1 MYFGTYSMNSYYYRN
16 ESKENKHTLKV
27 QVGQAF
33 SVLNFGSTTMTQHTP
48 LLLHVINKIE
58 NNIHA
63 NPIIENLQT
72 LIIIFYISIY
82 GIRKN
87 PQTV

>member
-1 MYFGTYSMNSYYYRN
+1 MVLTALI
-16 ESKENKHTLKV
+16 HTITGMRVRKINTPIKV

-33 SVLNFGSTTMTQHTP
+33 SVLNFGSTMMTQHTP

>member
-33 SVLNFGSTTMTQHTP
+33 SVLNFGSTMMTQLTYSTSSAR
-48 LLLHVINKIE
+48 N
-58 NNIHA
+58 
-63 NPIIENLQT
+63 Q
-72 LIIIFYISIY
+72 
-82 GIRKN
+82 
-87 PQTV
+87 